1 MNPSKRFFSLSKF
14 RKHDLPNLSINI
26 WEYSDCRHGDC
37 FICKQ
42 YREWCIT
49 AAKEKWCD
57 IYHDFDKVIN
67 QLITRNKK
75 WQNFSRISSADRNI
89 VFTFIKKKWYC
100 DDDDDI

>member
-1 MNPSKRFFSLSKF
+1 MF

-42 YREWCIT
+42 YREWCIK

-67 QLITRNKK
+67 HLITRNKK